1 MLASAGMGGVMSEF
15 VEAAAGLRP
24 VLARNQAAGDRD
36 RRLTGE
42 AMAAMR
48 DAGVF
53 RMFVST
59 ELGGLDLDPHTAM
72 SATAELAKGDPS
84 AAWVVM
90 ILNAG
95 DLLVRRL
102 PEKVQRE
109 IYADGPDTHV
119 CTVLTPRAKAE
130 RADGG
135 WRLTGEWFPAS
146 GCLHATWA
154 LVGFPIGAD
163 GQGVAL
169 VPLSE
174 LRIRDTWFTT
184 GMRATGSNLM
194 VGENVFVPDERV
206 LNTGAELVGD
216 TPLLPSVLAFMIGP
230 YLGTAQAALE
240 HVVAQADKR
249 PVSFTTY
256 QRQSDSPAFQL
267 AIAEAT
273 AKIDVA
279 GLLARSCTE
288 LAGAPSPDRLTRA
301 RVRLHASHA
310 VRECGEAMDLL
321 VSAHGA
327 AAVAESS
334 PLNVYLRDMQTA
346 LRHAMISPTMSL
358 EAFGRVLLGVQPNIT
373 LLI

>member
-1 MLASAGMGGVMSEF
+1 MSGF

-24 VLARNQAAGDRD
+24 VLERHQAAGDRD

-42 AMAAMR
+42 AMAALR
-48 DAGVF
+48 DIGVF
-53 RMFVST
+53 RMFVSA
-59 ELGGLDLDPHTAM
+59 ELGGLGLDLLTAVT
-72 SATAELAKGDPS
+72 ATAELAKGDPS

-90 ILNAG
+90 ILGAG
-95 DLLVRRL
+95 DQLAGRF
-102 PEKVQRE
+102 PAHVQRE
-109 IYADGPDTHV
+109 IYGGGPDTHI

-130 RADGG
+130 RVDGG

-154 LVGFPIGAD
+154 LVGFPIGAED
-163 GQGVAL
+163 QGVAL

-174 LRIRDTWFTT
+174 LRIKDTWFTT

-194 VGENVFVPDERV
+194 AGEDVFVPDERV
-206 LNTGAELVGD
+206 LNTGEELVGD
-216 TPLLPSVLAFMIGP
+216 MPLLPSVLTFMISP
-230 YLGTAQAALE
+230 YLGTARAALE

-267 AIAEAT
+267 AIAEAA

-279 GLLARSCTE
+279 GLLARSCAE
-288 LAGAPSPDRLTRA
+288 MAGDASPDNLARA

-310 VRECGEAMDLL
+310 VRQCGEALDLL

-327 AAVAESS
+327 SAVAESS

-358 EAFGRVLLGVQPNIT
+358 EAFGRVLLGVRPNIT
-373 LLI
+373 PLI

>member
-1 MLASAGMGGVMSEF
+1 MNGF

-48 DAGVF
+48 DIGVF
-53 RMFVST
+53 RMFVSA
-59 ELGGLDLDPHTAM
+59 ELGGLDLDLPTAV

-95 DLLVRRL
+95 DLLAGRL
-102 PEKVQRE
+102 PGNVQCE
-109 IYADGPDTHV
+109 IYADGPDAHV
-119 CTVLTPRAKAE
+119 CTVLTPRARAE
-130 RADGG
+130 RVDGG

-154 LVGFPIGAD
+154 LLGFPVGAEN
-163 GQGVAL
+163 QGVAL

-174 LRIRDTWFTT
+174 LQIKDTWFTT

-194 VGENVFVPDERV
+194 VGEDVFVPDERV
-206 LNTGAELVGD
+206 LNVGAELVGD
-216 TPLLPSVLAFMIGP
+216 PPLLPPVLTFMIGP

-267 AIAEAT
+267 AIAEAA

-279 GLLARSCTE
+279 GLLARSCAE
-288 LAGAPSPDRLTRA
+288 MAGAASPDQLTRA

-310 VRECGEAMDLL
+310 VRQCGEAMDLL

-334 PLNVYLRDMQTA
+334 PLNVYQRDMQTA
-346 LRHAMISPTMSL
+346 LRHAMISPTMGL
-358 EAFGRVLLGVQPNIT
+358 EAFGRVMLGVLPNIT
-373 LLI
+373 PLI